1 MLARTFVRIS
11 VAVFAALT
19 VVLVLAHGGLAQSA
33 PDQVGDPLFLPLVQQ
48 PASQPSTDAEAAHK
62 GRGDKA
68 LPTIVLVHGAWADGT
83 GWQEVIPLLEE
94 KGYPVIAVQNPLIS
108 LANDVETTR
117 RVIDAQPG
125 PVIVVSHSYGGA
137 VISGAAAGAPNVKA
151 LVFIAAFALDA
162 NETGISLLTQFP
174 TELGTSLVPDAAG
187 FLYIDRAKFRAIFA
201 ADVDKTTAR
210 VMAAAQKPVN
220 GHIFVETNDAA
231 AWRTIPSW
239 YMVAAEDKALSPDM
253 ERFLAQRM
261 NATTVEVK
269 SSHVPFISQPK
280 EVVKLIEQAAKAT
293 VQ

>member
-1 MLARTFVRIS
+1 MLARTFARFS
-11 VAVFAALT
+11 FAVFAALAA
-19 VVLVLAHGGLAQSA
+19 VLALASGGLAQST
-33 PDQVGDPLFLPLVQQ
+33 PDQAGGPIFLPLVQQ
-48 PASQPSTDAEAAHK
+48 PVDGTSAGAEAAH
-62 GRGDKA
+62 RDRVDKT

-125 PVIVVSHSYGGA
+125 PVIVVAHSFGGA
-137 VISGAAAGAPNVKA
+137 VISGAAAGAANVKA

-162 NETGISLLTQFP
+162 TETGISLLTQYP
-174 TELGTSLVPDAAG
+174 TELGAALVPDAAG

-201 ADVDKTTAR
+201 ADVNKTTAR

-220 GHIFVETNDAA
+220 GHIFVETLDAA

-239 YMVAAEDKALSPDM
+239 YMVASEDKALSPDM

-269 SSHVPFISQPK
+269 SSHVPFISHPK
-280 EVVKLIEQAAKAT
+280 EVVQLIERAAKST